1 MLFICHN
8 EIGLR
13 CNRAVDELVVVRI
26 GGDDTKLE
34 G

>member
-1 MLFICHN
+1 MLVIRHCK
-8 EIGLR
+8 IRLR
-13 CNRAVDELVVVRI
+13 CNRAVDEFFVVWI